1 MSGSESNKK
10 EVPEEFSRVIKDFVN
25 DIKITFPEYL
35 PIINKWWKDSSNFD
49 YIEEEEERT
58 KAIQQAEKTSTGI
71 LFSFCQKKYPVKFFE
86 ILYQNEEI
94 FKEDSTVDTEF
105 LPHIHFKDLWQFDI
119 TDKTRETIW
128 KYLQLIMFS
137 IINTIDNKEAFGDSA
152 KLFEAINDGDFKNK
166 LEETMTKMQEIFNM
180 KSFGGDDND
189 ASDGIGGA
197 DKGNDNTD
205 GMGTNFGSNMN
216 MDDLPNPADLHDHI
230 AGMLEGKLGKLAKEI
245 AEETAE
251 NLDLGIDMDGS
262 SDMKDVF
269 NKLVKNPGK
278 LMGLVKN
285 VGEKLDTRIKSGEIK
300 ESELIAEA
308 TEIMNR
314 MKNMPGMDGIQEM
327 LSKMGMSAS
336 GLGKGGKVNYGA
348 MEAELN
354 KKMKLAK
361 MKERMHA
368 KSEMNKVAKEAQY
381 QEQQQQ
387 STSKPAM
394 SEEELIALFSKGEK
408 AEKTPRTANPNNQ
421 SSSQTPVQNTS
432 NSSGKSK
439 NNKKKGKK

>member
-1 MSGSESNKK
+1 MSTSESNKK
-10 EVPEEFSRVIKDFVN
+10 EVPEEFSKVIKDFVN

-35 PIINKWWKDSSNFD
+35 SIINKWWKDPSNFD
-49 YIEEEEERT
+49 YIDEEEERI
-58 KAIQQAEKTSTGI
+58 KVINEAEKTSTRI

-86 ILYQNEEI
+86 ILYQNDDI
-94 FKEDSTVDTEF
+94 FKEDSNVDTEF

-119 TDKTRETIW
+119 TEKTRETIW
-128 KYLQLIMFS
+128 KYLQLILFS
-137 IINTIDNKEAFGDSA
+137 IINTIENKEAFGDSA
-152 KLFEAINDGDFKNK
+152 KLFEAINENDFKNK
-166 LEETMTKMQEIFNM
+166 LEETLAKMQEIFNM
-180 KSFGGDDND
+180 KSNNNDDDKEDND
-189 ASDGIGGA
+189 NCD
-197 DKGNDNTD
+197 DEGNDND
-205 GMGTNFGSNMN
+205 NKNNMGSNFGSNLN

-230 AGMLEGKLGKLAKEI
+230 TGMLEGKLGKLAKEI

-251 NLDLGIDMDGS
+251 NLDLGMDMDGS
-262 SDMKDVF
+262 TDMKDVF
-269 NKLVKNPGK
+269 NKIIKNPGK

-308 TEIMNR
+308 TEIMNK

-354 KKMKLAK
+354 KKMRLAK

-368 KSEMNKVAKEAQY
+368 KSEMNKAAKEAQT
-381 QEQQQQ
+381 QQQQQ
-387 STSKPAM
+387 STTKPAM
-394 SEEELIALFSKGEK
+394 TEDELIALFSKGEK
-408 AEKTPRTANPNNQ
+408 AEKTPRNANPNNVI
-421 SSSQTPVQNTS
+421 SESQTTIKP
-432 NSSGKSK
+432 K
-439 NNKKKGKK
+439 NKKKKGKK

>member
-1 MSGSESNKK
+1 MSESESNKK

-35 PIINKWWKDSSNFD
+35 PIINKWWKDASNFD
-49 YIEEEEERT
+49 YIEEEEEKN
-58 KAIQQAEKTSTGI
+58 KAIQQSEKTSTGI

-86 ILYQNEEI
+86 ILYQNEDI
-94 FKEDSTVDTEF
+94 FKEDSTTDTEF

-119 TDKTRETIW
+119 TEKTRETIW
-128 KYLQLIMFS
+128 KYLQLILFS

-152 KLFEAINDGDFKNK
+152 KLFEAINEGDFKNK

-180 KSFGGDDND
+180 NSSSEKQSADDD
-189 ASDGIGGA
+189 DDDDDIKGGA
-197 DKGNDNTD
+197 G
-205 GMGTNFGSNMN
+205 GNFGANLN

-230 AGMLEGKLGKLAKEI
+230 TGMLEGKLGKLAKEI

-251 NLDLGIDMDGS
+251 GLDLGIDMDGS
-262 SDMKDVF
+262 ADMKDVF
-269 NKLVKNPGK
+269 NKIVKNPGK

-285 VGEKLDTRIKSGEIK
+285 VGEKLDTRIKSGELK

-308 TEIMNR
+308 TELMNK

-327 LSKMGMSAS
+327 LSKMGMSGA

-354 KKMKLAK
+354 KKMRLAK

-368 KSEMNKVAKEAQY
+368 KSEMNKAAKEAQQQM
-381 QEQQQQ
+381 QEQQG
-387 STSKPAM
+387 SCKPAM

-408 AEKTPRTANPNNQ
+408 AEKSPRAANPNNQ
-421 SSSQTPVQNTS
+421 SSVQNSNTNTTS
-432 NSSGKSK
+432 STKSK